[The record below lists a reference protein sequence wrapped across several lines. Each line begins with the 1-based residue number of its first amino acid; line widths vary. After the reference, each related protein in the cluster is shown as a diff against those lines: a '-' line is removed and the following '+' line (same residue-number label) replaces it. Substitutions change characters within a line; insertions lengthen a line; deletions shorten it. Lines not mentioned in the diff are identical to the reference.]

1 MDASASNLR
10 RIAMDFVQKLAT
22 TILGTLLLVFTV
34 AFVSVPYS
42 LGHAGAGMAA
52 AKTAHHLG

>member
-1 MDASASNLR
+1 
-10 RIAMDFVQKLAT
+10 MDFVQKLAT